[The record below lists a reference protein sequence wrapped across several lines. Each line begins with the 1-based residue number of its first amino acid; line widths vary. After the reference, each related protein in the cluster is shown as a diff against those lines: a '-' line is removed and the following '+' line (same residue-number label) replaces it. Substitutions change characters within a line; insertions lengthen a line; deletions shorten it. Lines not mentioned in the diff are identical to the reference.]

1 MGISRPPL
9 KPMPRPEIMKKK
21 RKRKDEIIRR
31 PKAKLVFQQ
40 YLLTIL
46 TMAAYPNRNKP
57 KGSKGKIVL
66 CNNFK
71 TFIHG
76 KTYHYIAIIQAF
88 DQLWA
93 FVNATS
99 REGKK

>member
-1 MGISRPPL
+1 
-9 KPMPRPEIMKKK
+9 
-21 RKRKDEIIRR
+21 
-31 PKAKLVFQQ
+31 
-40 YLLTIL
+40 
-46 TMAAYPNRNKP
+46 MAAYPNRNKP

-93 FVNATS
+93 FVNTIS
-99 REGKK
+99 REGKNNSFSNYSFISGFLWLFLTGQTKAFVSF

>member
-1 MGISRPPL
+1 
-9 KPMPRPEIMKKK
+9 
-21 RKRKDEIIRR
+21 
-31 PKAKLVFQQ
+31 
-40 YLLTIL
+40 
-46 TMAAYPNRNKP
+46 MAAYPNRNKP
-57 KGSKGKIVL
+57 KGYKGKIVL